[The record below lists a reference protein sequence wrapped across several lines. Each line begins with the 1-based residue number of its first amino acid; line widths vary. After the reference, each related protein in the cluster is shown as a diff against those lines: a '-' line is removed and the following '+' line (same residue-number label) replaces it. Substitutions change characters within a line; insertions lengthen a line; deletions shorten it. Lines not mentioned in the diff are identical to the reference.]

1 MKHFSL
7 MIIAWIAIMYS
18 IVNPATAASDW
29 DVDNLQNL
37 QKPWTIT
44 FSEAIDVTQIPT
56 GAIIVT
62 NGDEPIDVQITQ
74 GETTEAIVSLQEGH
88 TYAPNSTYTLTI
100 MPFTSVS
107 GAILDETVTM
117 TFTTADF
124 LDVPPEFLP
133 KITATPIDAYKDQAL
148 VTLSYDDGY
157 MNWYSKALPLH
168 VKYNMPGTFNI
179 NTYHFEEK
187 NDQFMYYGEVW
198 VAADKGIEIGAHTHK
213 HQRLEI
219 TEEVTKEQIIEDLK
233 TNIAYLD
240 SIDIDV
246 KTLAAPNSVYSD
258 EMRDIVKEHFVGVRV
273 FGSELNTRDNYDPYW
288 LKSYAVTNTT
298 PLEEIKGWIDDAVEN
313 NAWLIIMLHNVVD
326 ETTPGCANGEDECDE
341 LYDIST
347 ANLEQ
352 LMAYISSFSRDE
364 LLPVSTYEGLQMT
377 ASWAQSEEQ

>member
-1 MKHFSL
+1 
-7 MIIAWIAIMYS
+7 
-18 IVNPATAASDW
+18 
-29 DVDNLQNL
+29 
-37 QKPWTIT
+37 
-44 FSEAIDVTQIPT
+44 
-56 GAIIVT
+56 
-62 NGDEPIDVQITQ
+62 
-74 GETTEAIVSLQEGH
+74 
-88 TYAPNSTYTLTI
+88 

-233 TNIAYLD
+233 TNIAYLN
-240 SIDIDV
+240 SIDIKV

-258 EMRDIVKEHFVGVRV
+258 EMRDIVREHFAGVRV

-352 LMAYISSFSRDE
+352 LMAYITSFSRDE